1 MGALG
6 VMLLPLHQMK
16 FGKRC
21 RSPPKLTNWWQITP
35 STPTGGKSTPQLTCS
50 GKSAPFLTLPLT
62 LNGGNNLPSAGDFR
76 SDVKDA
82 TIEIIQY
89 LYLHDSPFT
98 INIYPFLSLHGN
110 NHFPIEFAFFD
121 GESTRVKDSDRIYTN
136 VFDANLDTLVS
147 ALDKNGFSNMTIII
161 GEVGWQTDGD
171 KNANT
176 QNARRFNQGLLEHA
190 MSENGTPARGG
201 PINVYLFSLID
212 ENAKDINA
220 GTFERYWGIFE
231 FDRKPKYELDLTGKN
246 GNKGLAAVEGVSIH
260 LSKKKATSNTEEGLM
275 SGPLSVNGRVKR
287 GADLPLQFDPSS
299 SPLLRTKQEGKN
311 RAEKRAMVRVATYFA
326 MTLGAFIFWQSME
339 KVHVWIALHQDEK
352 TERLEKE
359 AEIKRVREELLRQAR
374 ENDKLA

>member
-1 MGALG
+1 MQVGLALI
-6 VMLLPLHQMK
+6 PFKQ
-16 FGKRC
+16 GKRC

-35 STPTGGKSTPQLTCS
+35 STLTGGKSTPQLTYS
-50 GKSAPFLTLPLT
+50 GKLAPLLTLPLT
-62 LNGGNNLPSAGDFR
+62 LNDVYESQGGNDLPSAGDFR

-98 INIYPFLSLHGN
+98 VNIYPFLSLHGN

-121 GESTRVKDSDRIYTN
+121 GESTRVKDGDRIYTN
-136 VFDANLDTLVS
+136 VFNANLDTLVS

-190 MSENGTPARGG
+190 MSGNGTPARGG

-220 GTFERYWGIFE
+220 GTFEGYWGIFE

-246 GNKGLAAVEGVSIH
+246 GNKGLAAVEGVRY
-260 LSKKKATSNTEEGLM
+260 LSKRWCVFNPDATDLE
-275 SGPLSVNGRVKR
+275 
-287 GADLPLQFDPSS
+287 DLPDSISYACAHSDCTVLGYGSSCNHLNPEGNASLAIVTDEDPSDKVCQF
-299 SPLLRTKQEGKN
+299 PVMIADAVPPPQHPPQQKEGHVKHKGRADERTVKC
-311 RAEKRAMVRVATYFA
+311 
-326 MTLGAFIFWQSME
+326 
-339 KVHVWIALHQDEK
+339 
-352 TERLEKE
+352 
-359 AEIKRVREELLRQAR
+359 
-374 ENDKLA
+374 